1 LPFNYLGC
9 GGVLWKIADD
19 DDLRFTCHEGHAY
32 TAASLIQEQSRKIE
46 ETLWTAFRMFE
57 ERKNLI
63 TQTDVGDSVSV
74 GRTARERAEIAN
86 VHNGRIRQMLTTV
99 DHSIN

>member
-1 LPFNYLGC
+1 
-9 GGVLWKIADD
+9 
-19 DDLRFTCHEGHAY
+19 
-32 TAASLIQEQSRKIE
+32 
-46 ETLWTAFRMFE
+46 MFE

-86 VHNGRIRQMLTTV
+86 IHIGRIRKMLKTA

>member
-1 LPFNYLGC
+1 M
-9 GGVLWKIADD
+9 
-19 DDLRFTCHEGHAY
+19 
-32 TAASLIQEQSRKIE
+32 IQEQSRKIE
-46 ETLWTAFRMFE
+46 ETLWTALRMFE

-86 VHNGRIRQMLTTV
+86 IQIGRIRKMLKTA